1 MKKIDPKTELL
12 PENRE
17 KLLRAAPLLTA
28 WFKENARPLPWRTE
42 RDPYRIWVSET
53 MLQQTRI
60 EAVLGYFPRF
70 LEAFPTLRALA
81 EAPEEKVLKLWEGL
95 GYYSRARNLHKA
107 AAVCLEQYGGALP
120 GTAAELKKL
129 PGVGAYTAGAV
140 ASLAFGEAA
149 PAVDGNVLR
158 ILARF
163 LNDER
168 DVLQPAVKKEAEAL
182 LKAVL
187 EQQERPGVF
196 NEALMELGEVICL
209 PNGSPRC
216 SRCPLGGICGALAA
230 GTEKDLPNRGE
241 TRPRRLEK
249 KTVLLLRC
257 GGRTALEKRP
267 DKGLL
272 AGLYGFPM
280 LDGELGRTDIVPWLS
295 SYRIPFRDLKEAGRA
310 RHIFT
315 HVEWDMTA
323 WEAET
328 ERELPGFVYADD
340 AEIRERYALPAAFK
354 AFRDRPRTG
363 GELE

>member
-1 MKKIDPKTELL
+1 MKKTALKTELL
-12 PENRE
+12 PETLE
-17 KLLRAAPLLTA
+17 KLLLAAPLLQA
-28 WFKENARPLPWRTE
+28 WFAENARALPWRGE

-60 EAVLGYFPRF
+60 EAVLGYYPRF
-70 LEAFPTLRALA
+70 TEAFPTLAALA
-81 EAPEEKVLKLWEGL
+81 EAPEERVLKLWEGL
-95 GYYSRARNLHKA
+95 GYYSRARNMHRA
-107 AAVCLEQYGGALP
+107 ARICLEQYGGALQ

-216 SRCPLGGICGALAA
+216 SRCPLGGTCGALAV

-241 TRPRRLEK
+241 ARPRRLEK
-249 KTVLLLRC
+249 KTVLLR
-257 GGRTALEKRP
+257 
-267 DKGLL
+267 
-272 AGLYGFPM
+272 
-280 LDGELGRTDIVPWLS
+280 
-295 SYRIPFRDLKEAGRA
+295 
-310 RHIFT
+310 
-315 HVEWDMTA
+315 
-323 WEAET
+323 
-328 ERELPGFVYADD
+328 
-340 AEIRERYALPAAFK
+340 
-354 AFRDRPRTG
+354 
-363 GELE
+363 

>member
-1 MKKIDPKTELL
+1 MKKPVPKTEL
-12 PENRE
+12 PPDNRE
-17 KLLRAAPLLTA
+17 KLLRAAPLLEA
-28 WFKENARPLPWRTE
+28 WFRENARPLPWRGE

-60 EAVLGYFPRF
+60 EAAMGYYPRF
-70 LEAFPTLRALA
+70 LEAFPTVEALA
-81 EAPEEKVLKLWEGL
+81 EAPEERVLKLWEGL
-95 GYYSRARNLHKA
+95 GYYSRARNMHRA
-107 AAVCLEQYGGALP
+107 AKICCEQYGGALP

-140 ASLAFGEAA
+140 ASLAFGEAV

-168 DVLQPAVKKEAEAL
+168 DMLQPAVKKEAEAL

-216 SRCPLGGICGALAA
+216 SRCPLGGTCGALAA

-241 TRPRRLEK
+241 ARPRRLEK

-272 AGLYGFPM
+272 AGLYGFPI
-280 LDGELGRTDIVPWLS
+280 LDGELGRTDLVPWLNS
-295 SYRIPFRDLKEAGRA
+295 FGVPFRDLRGAGQA
-310 RHIFT
+310 RHVFT
-315 HVEWDMTA
+315 HVEWEMTA

-328 ERELPGFVYADD
+328 EAELPGFLYADRG
-340 AEIRERYALPAAFK
+340 EIETRYALPAAFK
-354 AFRDRPRTG
+354 AFRER
-363 GELE
+363 L